1 MHEAEG
7 PFIRL
12 LGCHMPEVF
21 RCLLLLLYVLLIH
34 DLDLDAFKQGLAL
47 SEILSD
53 LQLLMETN
61 SNARG
66 LL

>member
-1 MHEAEG
+1 
-7 PFIRL
+7 
-12 LGCHMPEVF
+12 MPEVF

-53 LQLLMETN
+53 PTAADGDKQQCPEGYYDELIWFY
-61 SNARG
+61 
-66 LL
+66 